1 MKLDDLVEVR
11 RQWNSRRLAYVRR
24 EDITGVHWSR
34 SSGGLNHRCPR
45 PFLHGYVW
53 CNAIVRG
60 SLSHS
65 CKHGPAP
72 HLIKIC
78 ITKKGNRSL
87 FLQLAQAVPLTNER
101 AEWSETARERSILD
115 QRASFPD
122 VNCANKKPQSTCPTV
137 EGETSWGRKQ
147 SPRQRRSGPRGSH
160 G

>member
-1 MKLDDLVEVR
+1 MHPNVVWAMQGGLISRFDISRIEWQELARNGRSIAMKLDDLVEVR

-53 CNAIVRG
+53 CNAVVRG

-78 ITKKGNRSL
+78 ITKKGNRSV

-101 AEWSETARERSILD
+101 AEWSGTALERSILD
-115 QRASFPD
+115 QR
-122 VNCANKKPQSTCPTV
+122 
-137 EGETSWGRKQ
+137 GR
-147 SPRQRRSGPRGSH
+147 R
-160 G
+160 